1 MLRLLNYI
9 YFVLLLAVV
18 GRDASAF
25 SMIGAFN
32 TSWQTLRLG
41 YQGVDGQIGGPMN
54 LGEEYRWNAPL
65 IYYAVDSG
73 FLNYFG
79 ERGREEIDKAI
90 KVLNDLPP
98 MSDLNV
104 DNYPLKSERSNY
116 RAQALGI
123 FDLKSFALATL
134 IEEMGLGSPSRFVF
148 TLRNRWIGPGG
159 APTNYLIVKRN
170 FDPATLNPSSFING
184 DLWTF
189 TTVIDEAV
197 PGGSLVIN
205 GRVDPLAYGNPV
217 ADLNSGFSSFT
228 VGSFFTGLTRDDV
241 GGLRY
246 IYRSSNRNVENPV
259 TNAFGAAFGGGPI
272 LSTGGGQANGS
283 PWEPFFIST
292 NGSGTVGGGSP
303 GSPWAP
309 IVVNTN
315 TTAPGGGTGGGGVIT
330 TPTNN
335 FISTALRGGIDKV
348 SFVRVDYDSL
358 LGQFIAPVL
367 DSFSDTFITNGG
379 SFTQSLQ
386 RIITNPDILFTAG
399 DLVQGDQG
407 GPIFPLYA
415 RTSGWQNNAT
425 LNNRTAP
432 GDAGPGTIQPSIL
445 ITFGT
450 FGPSF
455 IAVWPNSLSESS
467 SGRRVAWGSFDG
479 TTNEPIVYPNGTSI
493 EDIERLVLGQ
503 P

>member
-9 YFVLLLAVV
+9 YFVLFLTVM
-18 GRDASAF
+18 GQDASAF

-41 YQGVDGQIGGPMN
+41 YQGVDAQIGAPMN
-54 LGEEYRWNAPL
+54 LGEEYRWNAP
-65 IYYAVDSG
+65 IVYYAVDSG
-73 FLNYFG
+73 FLDYFG

-90 KVLNDLPP
+90 KVLNELPR

-104 DNYPLKSERSNY
+104 DNYPLKSERTNY

-123 FDLKSFALATL
+123 FDLKSFALATML
-134 IEEMGLGSPSRFVF
+134 EEMGLGSPSRFVF
-148 TLRNRWIGPGG
+148 TLRNRWIGPAG

-170 FDPATLNPSSFING
+170 FDPVTLNPSSYING
-184 DLWTF
+184 DLWTYI
-189 TTVIDEAV
+189 TVIDDYV
-197 PGGSLVIN
+197 PGGSRVIS

-217 ADLNSGFSSFT
+217 ADVPLGISSFT

-246 IYRSSNRNVENPV
+246 IYRSSNKNVENPV

-272 LSTGGGQANGS
+272 LSLGGQANGS
-283 PWEPFFIST
+283 PWEPFFLST
-292 NGSGTVGGGSP
+292 NGTGTLVGGAA

-315 TTAPGGGTGGGGVIT
+315 VTTGGGTTTGGGVT
-330 TPTNN
+330 TAPTNN
-335 FISTALRGGIDKV
+335 FISTALRGGVEKV
-348 SFVRVDYDSL
+348 NFVRVDFDSL

-367 DSFSDTFITNGG
+367 DSFSDKFITNNA
-379 SFTQSLQ
+379 SFNQTLQ
-386 RIITNPDILFTAG
+386 RIVTAPDILFTAG
-399 DLVQGDQG
+399 DLVTGDQG
-407 GPIFPLYA
+407 GPAFPLLA
-415 RTSGWQNNAT
+415 RSAGWQNNAT
-425 LNNRTAP
+425 LNNRLAP
-432 GDAGPGTIQPSIL
+432 GDAGPGTIQPSIT

-455 IAVWPNSLSESS
+455 ISSWPSPLSESS
-467 SGRRVAWGSFDG
+467 SFQRVAWGSFDG
-479 TTNEPIVYPNGTSI
+479 TTNEPVVYPNGTSI
-493 EDIERLVLGQ
+493 EDIERLLLG
-503 P
+503 PP